1 MPAHLKLQ
9 TSSRETKLPHALFP
23 PGVVSEEVE
32 ASFTLAAVAPSP
44 PKLLHPLNKSLWLP
58 NAPKVVQCEHM
69 CAHAH
74 DNGCEEDAP
83 RTVVS
88 NKICQ
93 NSRLVLLREVPAE
106 NVYALLAVC
115 KSIVH
120 ATGAGHVGTV
130 PDGVVFCARVDQV
143 LATGCPLQAVQA
155 LTDHYVIRAHPVVQL

>member
-9 TSSRETKLPHALFP
+9 TSPRETKLAHAGFP

-44 PKLLHPLNKSLWLP
+44 PKLLHPLDKSLWLP
-58 NAPKVVQCEHM
+58 NPPKVVQSEYM
-69 CAHAH
+69 RAHAH
-74 DNGCEEDAP
+74 DDGREEDTP
-83 RTVVS
+83 RTICS
-88 NKICQ
+88 NKI
-93 NSRLVLLREVPAE
+93 SHDGSLVLLREILAE

-115 KSIVH
+115 ESIVH

-130 PDGVVFCARVDQV
+130 LDGIVFCARVDQV

-155 LTDHYVIRAHPVVQL
+155 LTDYYVIRTHPLVQL